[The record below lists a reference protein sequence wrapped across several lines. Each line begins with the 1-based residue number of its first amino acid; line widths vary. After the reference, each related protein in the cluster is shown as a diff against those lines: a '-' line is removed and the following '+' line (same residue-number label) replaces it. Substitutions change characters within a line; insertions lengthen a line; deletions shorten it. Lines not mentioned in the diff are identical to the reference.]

1 MIMKVPGYMVA
12 GGSQINNDLL
22 RFFMA
27 VLNKTKYEEKN
38 FLTYTI
44 KTDLVRRK
52 KHSKYLP
59 MVFFGTLLIFYF
71 N

>member
-27 VLNKTKYEEKN
+27 VLDGAKYVDKFN
-38 FLTYTI
+38 FL
-44 KTDLVRRK
+44 
-52 KHSKYLP
+52 S
-59 MVFFGTLLIFYF
+59 
-71 N
+71 

>member
-27 VLNKTKYEEKN
+27 VLDGASNVEENK
-38 FLTYTI
+38 FSASI
-44 KTDLVRRK
+44 SKTDLVRQK
-52 KHSKYLP
+52 KHNKHLP
-59 MVFFGTLLIFYF
+59 KVF
-71 N
+71 

>member
-27 VLNKTKYEEKN
+27 GLNGASNVEEK
-38 FLTYTI
+38 
-44 KTDLVRRK
+44 
-52 KHSKYLP
+52 
-59 MVFFGTLLIFYF
+59 IFSDI

>member
-27 VLNKTKYEEKN
+27 VLNGTKYVDKFN
-38 FLTYTI
+38 FLTSII
-44 KTDLVRRK
+44 KTDLVRQK
-52 KHSKYLP
+52 KHNKHLP
-59 MVFFGTLLIFYF
+59 MVFLELF
-71 N
+71 